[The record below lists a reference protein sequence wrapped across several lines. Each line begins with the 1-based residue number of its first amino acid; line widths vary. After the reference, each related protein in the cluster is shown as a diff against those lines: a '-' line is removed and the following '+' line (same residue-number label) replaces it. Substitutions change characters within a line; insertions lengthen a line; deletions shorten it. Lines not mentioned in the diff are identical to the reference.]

1 MKKQPSKVAHNS
13 QPAIFFITGL
23 AAQKAHFRQKY
34 KFYRLSVSPLY
45 NLLGTRHIVLARHIL
60 YIYITLALLLLSE
73 QIFLLSFHFITS
85 ESTKYLNL

>member
-34 KFYRLSVSPLY
+34 EFYRLSVSPLF
-45 NLLGTRHIVLARHIL
+45 NLLGGNHSSSGKKCVLDLDFRW
-60 YIYITLALLLLSE
+60 
-73 QIFLLSFHFITS
+73 
-85 ESTKYLNL
+85 